1 MTTVTMDLPETVF
14 SALHSNPKDFVRE
27 MRVASAIKWYE
38 MGRISQGTG
47 AAITGLNRAEFISA
61 ICDV

>member
-1 MTTVTMDLPETVF
+1 MTTVTMDLPETTS
-14 SALHSNPKDFVRE
+14 SALHSDPKYFVEE
-27 MRVASAIKWYE
+27 MCVTAAIKWYE